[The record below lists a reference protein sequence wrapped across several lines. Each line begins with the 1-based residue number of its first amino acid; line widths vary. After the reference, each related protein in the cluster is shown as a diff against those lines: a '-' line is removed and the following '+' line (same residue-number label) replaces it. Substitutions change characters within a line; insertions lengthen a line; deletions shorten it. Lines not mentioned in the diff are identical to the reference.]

1 MRDSTIL
8 QIRSSSDTARF
19 KKVYLLV
26 LDETTAKGY
35 EPATV
40 ARRILSA
47 VLRNESEVMI
57 SDLTPR
63 VVILLRTLMPSIYFY
78 LMRNRALRLKS

>member
-1 MRDSTIL
+1 MRDSNIL
-8 QIRSSSDTARF
+8 QIRSSFDTARF
-19 KKVYLLV
+19 KKVYLSV